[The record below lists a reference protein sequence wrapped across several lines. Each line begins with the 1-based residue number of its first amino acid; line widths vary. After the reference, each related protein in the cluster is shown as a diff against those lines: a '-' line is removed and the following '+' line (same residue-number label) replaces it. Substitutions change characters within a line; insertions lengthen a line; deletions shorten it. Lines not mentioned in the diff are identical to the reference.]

1 MTHHGRGLRRLT
13 KNPALVRQLKN
24 DWRRAPITPAE
35 HAMLAYAEKLTLTP
49 AAMHKSDVTALRAA
63 GFSDAGILDINQ
75 VTGYFA
81 YVNRLADGL
90 GVPLEDFWQT
100 VDEATDM

>member
-13 KNPALVRQLKN
+13 KNPVLVRQLTQ

>member
-13 KNPALVRQLKN
+13 KNPALVRQLKS
-24 DWRRAPITPAE
+24 DWRRAQITPAE
-35 HAMLAYAEKLTLTP
+35 HAMLAYAEKLTVTP

-63 GFSDAGILDINQ
+63 GFTDAGILDINQ